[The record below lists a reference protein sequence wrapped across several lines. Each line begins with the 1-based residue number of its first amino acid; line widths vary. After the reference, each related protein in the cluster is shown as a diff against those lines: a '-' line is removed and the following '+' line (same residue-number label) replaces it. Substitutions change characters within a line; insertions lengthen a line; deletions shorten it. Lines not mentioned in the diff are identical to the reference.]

1 MKFLFIEINMK
12 LHLSTL
18 VDYLRFMHGINNMS
32 GEIILDVK
40 KFPVLMLTK
49 TINNLKMFLLY
60 EMELK

>member
-1 MKFLFIEINMK
+1 MFIEIKMK

-40 KFPVLMLTK
+40 KFPVLLMLTK
-49 TINNLKMFLLY
+49 TIKNWKMFLLY

>member
-40 KFPVLMLTK
+40 KFPV
-49 TINNLKMFLLY
+49 
-60 EMELK
+60 